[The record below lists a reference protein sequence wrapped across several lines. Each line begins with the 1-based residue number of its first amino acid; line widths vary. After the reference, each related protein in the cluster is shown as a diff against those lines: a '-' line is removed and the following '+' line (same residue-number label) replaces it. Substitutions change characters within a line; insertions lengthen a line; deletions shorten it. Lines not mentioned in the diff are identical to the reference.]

1 MPQPPQ
7 APARRSRSR
16 SDPSALHTEPP
27 QNARPFS
34 LDFPRLV
41 GGYLFMPHAPAPD
54 SLDDIE
60 GPEGGEAERD
70 R

>member
-1 MPQPPQ
+1 MPQT
-7 APARRSRSR
+7 ARARRPRARSGQR
-16 SDPSALHTEPP
+16 ASSESP
-27 QNARPFS
+27 QSARPFS

-41 GGYLFMPHAPAPD
+41 GGCLFMPHAPAPD